1 MRYLP
6 NGIWMQKADSYTIRE
21 IGVPSVV
28 LMEHAAQ
35 KTIEVMEREN
45 IDFSDILIVCGSG
58 NNGGDGFA
66 IARLLQEK
74 GVRVTV
80 FFAGK
85 ESSMSE
91 ECRLQAQIVRNLGIP
106 IVTVMPEKEY
116 TVLVDAL
123 FGVGLNR
130 EITGAYCDVIEKM
143 NRLKGRKIAVDIPS
157 GIHFRE
163 RNIREKRQLL
173 ISGSIRLFFQKHRRL
188 LIHWN
193 GQIFPGCCQSGSR
206 ILIKAAMEKY

>member
-1 MRYLP
+1 MDHALFTKRHLDAESRFLYNP
-6 NGIWMQKADSYTIRE
+6 GNRSTVRC
-21 IGVPSVV
+21 

-85 ESSMSE
+85 E
-91 ECRLQAQIVRNLGIP
+91 
-106 IVTVMPEKEY
+106 
-116 TVLVDAL
+116 VL
-123 FGVGLNR
+123 
-130 EITGAYCDVIEKM
+130 
-143 NRLKGRKIAVDIPS
+143 
-157 GIHFRE
+157 
-163 RNIREKRQLL
+163 
-173 ISGSIRLFFQKHRRL
+173 
-188 LIHWN
+188 
-193 GQIFPGCCQSGSR
+193 
-206 ILIKAAMEKY
+206 

>member
-66 IARLLQEK
+66 IARLLQG
-74 GVRVTV
+74 GVIPDRGDIQS
-80 FFAGK
+80 ARD
-85 ESSMSE
+85 
-91 ECRLQAQIVRNLGIP
+91 RLWKRQPA
-106 IVTVMPEKEY
+106 
-116 TVLVDAL
+116 
-123 FGVGLNR
+123 
-130 EITGAYCDVIEKM
+130 
-143 NRLKGRKIAVDIPS
+143 S
-157 GIHFRE
+157 GICTDG
-163 RNIREKRQLL
+163 NK
-173 ISGSIRLFFQKHRRL
+173 K
-188 LIHWN
+188 
-193 GQIFPGCCQSGSR
+193 
-206 ILIKAAMEKY
+206 

>member
-85 ESSMSE
+85 ERPE
-91 ECRLQAQIVRNLGIP
+91 NLQ
-106 IVTVMPEKEY
+106 
-116 TVLVDAL
+116 
-123 FGVGLNR
+123 
-130 EITGAYCDVIEKM
+130 
-143 NRLKGRKIAVDIPS
+143 
-157 GIHFRE
+157 
-163 RNIREKRQLL
+163 QLPCK
-173 ISGSIRLFFQKHRRL
+173 SI
-188 LIHWN
+188 
-193 GQIFPGCCQSGSR
+193 CQSD
-206 ILIKAAMEKY
+206 IAAGYVVFLF